1 MQKSSNF
8 GSFFKSDVFSCAFS
22 TLPFSIFSPLLF
34 ALNSS
39 LTARSGRHTTF
50 ACTLFLCRKCLKF
63 PSTLQS
69 MRFDSSGC
77 PNFHAYRFVENAP
90 FGFWIL
96 ACMVFHA
103 TVQPMGV
110 DSSGAP
116 NFGTYPSLETILWG
130 FCNTILNPCSQKLL
144 FFLPSIRKL
153 SWALAGNF
161 LTWQLQGQISKFW
174 PAARKDYFSIW
185 DSFAN
190 SLFLGLA
197 TFGQDFKVR
206 TSSLK

>member
-1 MQKSSNF
+1 MSTSS
-8 GSFFKSDVFSCAFS
+8 FS
-22 TLPFSIFSPLLF
+22 TFSPLPLD
-34 ALNSS
+34 LNYS

-50 ACTLFLCRKCLKF
+50 ASTLFLCRKCLKF
-63 PSTLQS
+63 PSTVQPIGV
-69 MRFDSSGC
+69 DSSGDA
-77 PNFHAYRFVENAP
+77 NFCAYRFVENAP

-96 ACMVFHA
+96 ACMEFHA

-116 NFGTYPSLETILWG
+116 KTFVPTLLLKRHFLG
-130 FCNTILNPCSQKLL
+130 FCNTTLNPCSQKLL

-161 LTWQLQGQISKFW
+161 LAWQLQGQISKFW
-174 PAARKDYFSIW
+174 PAARNDYFSIW

-190 SLFLGLA
+190 PSFLGLA